1 MNAGSHALN
10 ARASKQPHE
19 HAHAILTQDKIIITV
34 NFLNNFETNDSDI
47 TFIKRRID
55 TSFNNIAIICFKI
68 FFKNVFD

>member
-47 TFIKRRID
+47 TFIK
-55 TSFNNIAIICFKI
+55 NIAIICFKI